1 MDTIINIVICR
12 DIAGQMHADGLDPL
26 RPTCRTTH
34 TVVRNILC
42 PAKGL
47 HMGII
52 DDTACYTLCLQINLD
67 RFETFTLSSS
77 TRDCSTWHC
86 IHPAIRLCMYL
97 IITVA
102 AGVTDGFWISL
113 ISIASRRFP
122 CPTVPAVSPPF
133 VHELQPYVCICTRY
147 NTS

>member
-26 RPTCRTTH
+26 RLTCRTTH

-97 IITVA
+97 IIYC
-102 AGVTDGFWISL
+102 G
-113 ISIASRRFP
+113 SRRYRWFLDQLDFDCFKTFSLSNCASCIAAF
-122 CPTVPAVSPPF
+122 CP
-133 VHELQPYVCICTRY
+133 
-147 NTS
+147 